1 MMSCKPSHVFTAVVI
16 GARRAR
22 QGTGSFLARALA
34 RSGVQVRAVVGTQ
47 PGTVREAAAELAPF
61 LANEPRGYTR
71 VAEALER
78 EQPDLVAIASPIEH
92 HRRHLEE
99 AAAAGAHVLVEKPL
113 WWGDV
118 ADRPAVTESILEA
131 FAARKRYLAVVAQW
145 PWTLPAFF
153 ACHPEL
159 TGRPVEQFSMWL
171 SPISRGT
178 RMVLDSVSHP
188 LSVLEALVGGGE
200 IESAEAVF
208 SAGERSTVDLTFDF
222 VHAGGRVRSTCRL
235 TTVPEPPRPA
245 GLSINGRAV
254 TRRIEPP
261 GYNLFFEAGSRRIP
275 VPDPLPRVVREFVE
289 RMKAGAALDRDSLTR
304 NMRNLE
310 HLVVAAAS
318 AIRGGHPGTLEP
330 EASS

>member
-1 MMSCKPSHVFTAVVI
+1 MTSRKSPHAFTAVVI

-34 RSGVQVRAVVGTQ
+34 GQGVRIAAVVGTQ
-47 PGTVREAAAELAPF
+47 PGTVHEAASGLAPF
-61 LANEPRGYTR
+61 LGHEPRGYTS

-78 EQPDLVAIASPIEH
+78 ERPNLAVIASPIEH
-92 HRRHLEE
+92 HRAHLEA
-99 AAAAGAHVLVEKPL
+99 AAAAGAHALVEKPL
-113 WWGDV
+113 WWGEEP
-118 ADRPAVTESILEA
+118 DRAAITRSLVEA
-131 FAARKRYLAVVAQW
+131 FSTRGLGLEVVAQW

-159 TGRPVEQFSMWL
+159 DGLPVEQFSMWL

-178 RMVLDSVSHP
+178 RMVLDSASHP
-188 LSVLEALVGGGE
+188 LSVLEALVGAGE
-200 IESAEAVF
+200 VEAAGAVF
-208 SAGERSTVDLTFDF
+208 RVGERSAVDLAFDF

-254 TRRIEPP
+254 SRGIEAP

-275 VPDPLPRVVREFVE
+275 VPDPLSLAVRDFVG
-289 RMKAGAALDRDSLTR
+289 RLQGGANLDRESLTR

-318 AIRGGHPGTLEP
+318 AIRGGHPET
-330 EASS
+330 